1 MNKLIIVEDNHIF
14 RKTVENVVKNN
25 FPKCNIFMFI
35 EDTKAMEAI
44 SSTEKDFDVLLLD
57 GDLGVGG
64 SGGNV
69 LNILTL
75 EQLEKTI
82 ICSGNDDFIAEAK
95 KKGVSILIDKGFAG
109 IRASKIVPYILET
122 FGKITG

>member
-1 MNKLIIVEDNHIF
+1 
-14 RKTVENVVKNN
+14 
-25 FPKCNIFMFI
+25 MFI